1 MILPTSS
8 TGKSY
13 PDIRGYRIVQ
23 QIGGGGFSRVF
34 RAINPRAPTHK
45 VAAVKVVSYAK
56 PSSATSRQFHPPDRQ
71 ALRKEV
77 QIHQVLKHQ
86 NVLEFLEAEEFLK
99 EAAGNYVP
107 GLYMVLEYGAGGD
120 LFDKIAPDVG
130 VVEDLAHVY
139 FMQLMGALEYIHS
152 QGVAHRDIKPENLL
166 LDANGLLK
174 LADFGL
180 CSVYRYKGKEREL
193 KGACGSLPYI
203 APEMNGQPYRGEPAD
218 VWSTGVVLFALLV
231 GNTPWDE
238 PTKRS
243 PEFMAYFQGQSY
255 YPWTKIAPDALSLLH
270 GMLCVYPQKRLTI
283 ADVKKHKWFM
293 RENALMPRGRDPD
306 PTSLAEGLLQG
317 LIVSGDLT
325 YELHTDGKRAQVP
338 EHISLTQPDS
348 LGPGLAFND
357 TMRAPP
363 SSAMPALKSTDALKV
378 ALSQQIS
385 ARRNN
390 IPNATL
396 DGLGMAA
403 GAASSQFTQAMNHMT
418 QWSSLAGGIAR
429 FSPHLTRVFCSAGSS
444 ELVHRIVAVLQDMS
458 ITHSVRRAAAPD
470 EQAGASVFSE
480 DDEDESPP
488 PSSSPAGADGMDV
501 DIETDEDATIRRR
514 VVEKYDH
521 GATIRVT
528 TTDRRKCSLRGE
540 IRVNPIAP
548 VSVEQISVR
557 GDRIANGG
565 RQAQTYVLMRRSKGD
580 PLEWRRLFKAVVMS
594 DGIKPLIVA

>member
-13 PDIRGYRIVQ
+13 PDIKGYRIVQ

-34 RAINPRAPTHK
+34 RAINPKASVHK

-56 PSSATSRQFHPPDRQ
+56 PSSAASRQIHPPDRS

-86 NVLEFLEAEEFLK
+86 HVLEFLEAEEYLK
-99 EAAGNYVP
+99 ETSTNHVP

-130 VVEDLAHVY
+130 VMEDLAHVY
-139 FMQLMGALEYIHS
+139 FVQLMGALEYIHS

-238 PTKRS
+238 PTRRS
-243 PEFMAYFQGQSY
+243 EEFMAYFEGQTY
-255 YPWTKIAPDALSLLH
+255 YPWTKIESDALSLLH
-270 GMLCVYPQKRLTI
+270 GMLCVYPQKRFSI
-283 ADVKKHKWFM
+283 SDIKKHKWYL
-293 RENALMPRGRDPD
+293 RNNSLMPRGQDPD
-306 PTSLAEGLLQG
+306 PASLAEGLLQG

-325 YELHTDGKRAQVP
+325 YQLHTDGKRADVP
-338 EHISLTQPDS
+338 DHISLTQPEAF
-348 LGPGLAFND
+348 GPGLAFD
-357 TMRAPP
+357 SARLPP
-363 SSAMPALKSTDALKV
+363 SSALPALKTSDPKKIAM
-378 ALSQQIS
+378 SQQIS

-390 IPNATL
+390 VPSASI

-418 QWSSLAGGIAR
+418 QWSSLAGGVVR
-429 FSPHLTRVFCSAGSS
+429 FSPHLTRVFCSGLAD
-444 ELVHRIVAVLQDMS
+444 LVAKQIIGLLSNMS
-458 ITHSVRRAAAPD
+458 ITHNVRPTRSD
-470 EQAGASVFSE
+470 Q
-480 DDEDESPP
+480 DEDEFFVNDDPA
-488 PSSSPAGADGMDV
+488 SSPIDPSTIGDDAMDLDMV
-501 DIETDEDATIRRR
+501 SAYDEDPTVTSRGTAKKNLTN
-514 VVEKYDH
+514 
-521 GATIRVT
+521 GCTIRVT
-528 TTDRRKCSLRGE
+528 TTDRRKCALRGE
-540 IRVNPIAP
+540 II
-548 VSVEQISVR
+548 ISPLSAR
-557 GDRIANGG
+557 NAD
-565 RQAQTYVLMRRSKGD
+565 QAQEGQQYGNTAKQAKTYVMMRRSKGD
-580 PLEWRRLFKAVVMS
+580 PLEWRRLFRALVM
-594 DGIKPLIVA
+594 DEKIRPMIVS